1 MFNYISQRREAAIV
15 IEAAFLMRPETL
27 QRRRSVSSIRR
38 TIRLKIINADFSR
51 VVHVPTRLREQR
63 SDVTVL
69 AFRITVEYQF
79 PILDGGRSRRRCR
92 GWNGQL
98 IKMESRK
105 LRRDQIRLTSNVSE
119 AGASRHRELCRVLES
134 RVIESAF
141 AVHFEIRDESVPMCH
156 GTPTRPGVKV
166 HAGQAEC
173 GRDQR
178 RGRLSII
185 AKGFAIEE
193 KFGVKLSR
201 SPAAEDASNRRL
213 IDT

>member
-1 MFNYISQRREAAIV
+1 
-15 IEAAFLMRPETL
+15 
-27 QRRRSVSSIRR
+27 
-38 TIRLKIINADFSR
+38 
-51 VVHVPTRLREQR
+51 
-63 SDVTVL
+63 
-69 AFRITVEYQF
+69 
-79 PILDGGRSRRRCR
+79 
-92 GWNGQL
+92 
-98 IKMESRK
+98 
-105 LRRDQIRLTSNVSE
+105 RDQIRLTSNVSE
-119 AGASRHRELCRVLES
+119 AGASRHRELCRVVES

-185 AKGFAIEE
+185 AKGFAIKE

-201 SPAAEDASNRRL
+201 SPAAGTLRTVDCSTPNRLATVDKSGASAMIAPTLRSRFAHPSSRRPIPGSERVINRRMTQCAL
-213 IDT
+213 DSDGLDRSLRVEESGYANDRVQPKQSQGSCRISEINTSFPD